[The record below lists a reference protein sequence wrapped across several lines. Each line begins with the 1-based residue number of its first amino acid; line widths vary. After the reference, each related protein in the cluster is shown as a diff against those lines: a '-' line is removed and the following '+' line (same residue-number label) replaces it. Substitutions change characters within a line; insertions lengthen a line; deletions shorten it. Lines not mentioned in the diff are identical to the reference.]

1 MGEIMFNYRGLRIG
15 LFVAMILMIIACNI
29 TVNPKPKLP
38 PLRIVYDSWPGF
50 SPLIIAKEKG
60 FFAQQG
66 VEVEIIYTQNAL
78 DALPQFNDHKYDG
91 IAIALGNI
99 LTSVNHPDI
108 SIILACDVSDGADAV
123 LANPKISSIRDL
135 KGKRIG
141 TRIGTFG
148 ELFIT
153 KMLES
158 QGMTADDVFFSDAD
172 GEGVIQQIKKGQIDA
187 GNAWEPFVS
196 KGIKAGLK
204 VLFSS
209 QKTPGLIPDIIAIHS
224 NLLTER
230 SHDIRAFVKAW
241 FQGVNYWQ
249 KYPKEAK
256 TIIAKVLN
264 LEPESISLEGINL
277 LDLDENRQAFTPG
290 NTTESLK
297 YTTELYIQFF
307 AKKGLL
313 NNHPNA
319 ESLLNSSFLD

>member
-1 MGEIMFNYRGLRIG
+1 MLNYRWLRIG
-15 LFVAMILMIIACNI
+15 LFVGIILLIIACNL
-29 TVNPKPKLP
+29 TVNPQSKLP
-38 PLRIVYDSWPGF
+38 PLRIVYDPWPGF

-66 VEVEIIYTQNAL
+66 VEVEIIYTKNAL

-99 LTSVNHPDI
+99 LTSSVSHPDI

-141 TRIGTFG
+141 TRIGSFG

-172 GEGVIQQIKKGQIDA
+172 GEEVIQQIKKGQIDA

-196 KGIKAGLK
+196 QGIKAGLN
-204 VLFSS
+204 VLFTS
-209 QKTPGLIPDIIAIHS
+209 QKTPGLIPDIIAINHDI
-224 NLLTER
+224 LKER
-230 SHDIRAFVKAW
+230 SEDIRGFVKAW
-241 FQGVNYWQ
+241 FQGVNYL
-249 KYPKEAK
+249 KKHTKEGK
-256 TIIAKVLN
+256 NIIAKVLN
-264 LEPESISLEGINL
+264 VEADSISLEGIKL

-290 NTTESLK
+290 NTTESLT

-313 NNHPNA
+313 NNHPNVD
-319 ESLLNSSFLD
+319 SVLLNSSFVVD